1 VDDRTALDLLIRG
14 FQVSRAIR
22 LVADLGL
29 ADRIAPQ
36 EAAHIDDL
44 AAAAGVRAGQL
55 KRVVRALSAFGIFT
69 IDAGGKVAHTPRSL
83 LLRGDTPGSLHHSA
97 RFWTGSG
104 SWRAWEELD
113 VAMVGGV
120 PHEAAWGTGR
130 FAYLRDHQDEA
141 RAFDAFMA
149 NFPDDR
155 HAAVAEAY
163 DFSDAGLIADI
174 GGGNGEMLRQ
184 ILGRHPTARGV
195 VFDRLDVVAAIEPD
209 RLAEGRISVQG
220 GSFLEEVPAGCDTYM
235 MVRVLHDWSDEDAVR
250 ILRRCKAA
258 MNAGSRLLV
267 VEGLLPA
274 NPSDGRPTEYLIDL
288 QMMAM
293 FGAARERTQAEFA
306 ELLDEAGLK
315 LARVVATR
323 STVCVIEAILPAQ
336 AS

>member
-1 VDDRTALDLLIRG
+1 MDDRTALDLLIRG

-130 FAYLRDHQDEA
+130 FA
-141 RAFDAFMA
+141 
-149 NFPDDR
+149 
-155 HAAVAEAY
+155 
-163 DFSDAGLIADI
+163 
-174 GGGNGEMLRQ
+174 
-184 ILGRHPTARGV
+184 
-195 VFDRLDVVAAIEPD
+195 
-209 RLAEGRISVQG
+209 
-220 GSFLEEVPAGCDTYM
+220 
-235 MVRVLHDWSDEDAVR
+235 
-250 ILRRCKAA
+250 
-258 MNAGSRLLV
+258 
-267 VEGLLPA
+267 
-274 NPSDGRPTEYLIDL
+274 
-288 QMMAM
+288 
-293 FGAARERTQAEFA
+293 
-306 ELLDEAGLK
+306 
-315 LARVVATR
+315 
-323 STVCVIEAILPAQ
+323 
-336 AS
+336 